1 MEVLRCPELPSKAS
15 TSKVSTLRYER
26 SRSAPQSRTGEDFEE
41 FECRHSNLH
50 SRHMKLDLE
59 QIKYDINVRKRQS
72 INAELQTT
80 LKEEILQLETRLKD
94 QLLVRQALEN
104 ALGYR
109 RASRYTTNGK
119 SMPKPTEELIKE
131 IAILELE
138 VVYLEQYLLSLYRQA
153 FNQQVPSSN
162 STATDESSNYSQEG
176 FQHQVPGLENMPK
189 RVTAYSHSLPSR
201 AMLIPQNS
209 FLDHITYSDNLATI
223 DKQAD
228 PGVQRCHS
236 SLSQSSVC
244 SDRNS
249 PPLENMGL
257 PFRGCHSQPLY
268 STELQNSNSGIISL
282 ADHLGTCIADHV
294 PETPNRLSEDMIR
307 CMGSIYCKLAEPPLP
322 HLGAS
327 SPTSSLSS
335 MSTFSPQDPCD
346 MWSPHGKHENTCD
359 ARLEN
364 PFQIDGAVEPDG
376 PYSTMVEVPS
386 ICTDGS
392 RLRSVE
398 SMLQT
403 YGTLVRRLEKVD
415 PRKMKNEE
423 RLAFWINIHNALV
436 MHAYITCGISQNNV
450 KRAYLLFKTAYNVG
464 GQTINADTIQCSVLK
479 CRMPRPSQWLRTLLS
494 PKSKFKFGDDR
505 QGYAIHYSEP
515 LLNFALCS
523 GCYSDPAVRM
533 YTPKR
538 VFQELE
544 AAKQEYIQA
553 SIGIR
558 NEEKILLPR
567 ILENFARD
575 SCLSTEGLLA
585 VIQNCLPEIQ
595 RTIVR
600 KCLQSK
606 SRKCVE
612 WIPHNFSQR
621 YLLAKELTKA

>member
-1 MEVLRCPELPSKAS
+1 
-15 TSKVSTLRYER
+15 
-26 SRSAPQSRTGEDFEE
+26 
-41 FECRHSNLH
+41 
-50 SRHMKLDLE
+50 DLE
-59 QIKYDINVRKRQS
+59 QIKYDINARKRQS
-72 INAELQTT
+72 INAELQIT
-80 LKEEILQLETRLKD
+80 LKQEIFQLETRLRD

-109 RASRYTTNGK
+109 HAMRDTTNGK

-153 FNQQVPSSN
+153 FNQQIPSSH
-162 STATDESSNYSQEG
+162 STATDESLNYSQESLP
-176 FQHQVPGLENMPK
+176 HQVPGLEIMPK
-189 RVTAYSHSLPSR
+189 RVTAYSHPLPSNPI
-201 AMLIPQNS
+201 LIPQNS
-209 FLDHITYSDNLATI
+209 FFDRITYSDNLAAI

-236 SLSQSSVC
+236 SLSQSSIC

-249 PPLENMGL
+249 PPLEKMGL
-257 PFRGCHSQPLY
+257 PFRGCHSQPLC
-268 STELQNSNSGIISL
+268 STELQNSNSGMISL
-282 ADHLGTCIADHV
+282 ADHLGTCIADHI

-307 CMGSIYCKLAEPPLP
+307 CMGSIYCKIAEPPLP
-322 HLGAS
+322 HLGVS
-327 SPTSSLSS
+327 CSPTSSLSS

-346 MWSPHGKHENTCD
+346 VWSPHGKQEMICD
-359 ARLEN
+359 TRLEN

-376 PYSTMVEVPS
+376 PYSTMVEVSS
-386 ICTDGS
+386 ICTDSS
-392 RLRSVE
+392 RLKSVE
-398 SMLQT
+398 NMLQT

-415 PRKMKNEE
+415 PRKLKNEE
-423 RLAFWINIHNALV
+423 KLAFWINIHNALV
-436 MHAYITCGISQNNV
+436 MHAYITCGISQNNL
-450 KRAYLLFKTAYNVG
+450 KRAYLLVKTAYNVG
-464 GQTINADTIQCSVLK
+464 GQTINADMIQCQILK
-479 CRMPRPSQWLRTLLS
+479 CRMPRPVQWLRTLLS
-494 PKSKFKFGDDR
+494 TKLKIKVGDDR
-505 QGYAIHYSEP
+505 QGYAIHYPEP

-595 RTIVR
+595 RRIVR
-600 KCLQSK
+600 RCLQSK
-606 SRKCVE
+606 LRRCVE
-612 WIPHNFSQR
+612 WIPHNFAHR